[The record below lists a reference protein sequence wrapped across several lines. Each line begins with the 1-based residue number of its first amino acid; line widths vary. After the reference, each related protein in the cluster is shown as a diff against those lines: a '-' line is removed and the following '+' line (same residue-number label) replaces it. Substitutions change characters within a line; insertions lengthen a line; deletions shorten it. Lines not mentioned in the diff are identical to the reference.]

1 MNRSSTVHER
11 TVVIHLFAFIS
22 PSELA
27 QNVYSL
33 VPYNNNQVTGV
44 TCRYQSVACEA
55 KKVIGVTNAAAVHR
69 RIASSSN
76 QNALRR
82 QQTRSQN
89 EAICMRQGSPV
100 VAVLLSQS
108 CWTPC
113 TILRTLEIYVLPVPR
128 VACGDSMS
136 LRCAA
141 MCAARVLDDAAAAT
155 RASAITNR
163 SRRCSF
169 DDMSSPHEDP
179 LLDRTEPG
187 VRARGVG
194 LELGVSL
201 TVLAF
206 DSSACLVTTCVFGA
220 QDSRGGES
228 ICRTFRATAP
238 ARPSIACSC
247 SKKQ

>member
-44 TCRYQSVACEA
+44 TCRYQSVAREA

-89 EAICMRQGSPV
+89 EAIGYMHAPGQSCCRSPV
-100 VAVLLSQS
+100 VAVLLDAVYHLEN
-108 CWTPC
+108 PRN
-113 TILRTLEIYVLPVPR
+113 LRVTGATCR
-128 VACGDSMS
+128 
-136 LRCAA
+136 LR
-141 MCAARVLDDAAAAT
+141 
-155 RASAITNR
+155 
-163 SRRCSF
+163 
-169 DDMSSPHEDP
+169 
-179 LLDRTEPG
+179 
-187 VRARGVG
+187 
-194 LELGVSL
+194 
-201 TVLAF
+201 
-206 DSSACLVTTCVFGA
+206 
-220 QDSRGGES
+220 
-228 ICRTFRATAP
+228 
-238 ARPSIACSC
+238 
-247 SKKQ
+247 